1 MKKSILIN
9 CITILA
15 AAALFSG
22 CGSIG
27 LAREETFESNY
38 ENGQETGEDIYVSS
52 TDVIVRNVD
61 TESQIMD
68 FYVTGSSDEKSL
80 YYDGATII
88 TDRYGQPMVASQL
101 QPGDMVKVAYNSGIG
116 KAGVVQLNPEVW
128 TYTDISRYSVEDGG
142 RALVIGDDVYNID
155 EHVRVFSNG
164 EEIDLQRLVIHD
176 VLSIQGKDRTV
187 MSIRV
192 DLGHGYLELKH
203 EKALIGGWI
212 EVGQAMISQVADDM
226 LFTVPEGD
234 YRVRLTNT
242 GIEEYR
248 DVSIRRNEIT
258 ELDLSDIKSAEP
270 EKGRVTFEIT
280 PEDAKVMVDENEI
293 QTAYAVKL
301 PIGSHKIT
309 VSASGYATVTQYF
322 TVDGLN
328 QTVKIDLESITAS
341 TVSANH
347 LPSPS
352 ATPEPQKND
361 PYLYATITVEVPEGA
376 DLYED
381 NLYKGIIPVTY
392 QKTPGTHILT
402 IRKNGY
408 ETISYTIIIEDD
420 GQDVTYRLPDMNTE
434 DGNTDSAASNDRS
447 TVSGN
452 RLNATPSP
460 SPTPRPDMFPKADQD
475 LLWEDDL
482 KVLSE
487 EGLRQA
493 LSQLEKYLDTDRET
507 AILRENIIRIKKQLR
522 EGYGVV
528 FEDD

>member
-1 MKKSILIN
+1 MRKNKIAN
-9 CITILA
+9 FTAILA
-15 AAALFSG
+15 AVVLLSG

-38 ENGQETGEDIYVSS
+38 ENGEETGEDIYVSA
-52 TDVIVRNVD
+52 TDVIVRNID
-61 TESQIMD
+61 TEAQIMD
-68 FYVTGSSDEKSL
+68 FYVTGSSDQKSL

-116 KAGVVQLNPEVW
+116 KAGVVQLNPEVF
-128 TYTDISRYSVEDGG
+128 TLSDISRYTVEDGG

-155 EHVRVFSNG
+155 EHARVFSNG

-176 VLSIQGKDRTV
+176 VLTVQGKDRTV

-192 DLGHGYLELKH
+192 DEGHGYLELKH

-212 EVGQAMISQVADDM
+212 EVGQAVISQVADDM

-248 DVSIRRNEIT
+248 DISIRRNEIT
-258 ELDLSDIKSAEP
+258 ELDLSDIRSAEP
-270 EKGRVTFEIT
+270 EKGRVSFEIT
-280 PEDAKVMVDENEI
+280 PEDAKVEVDDNEI
-293 QTAYAVKL
+293 RTAYAVKL
-301 PIGSHKIT
+301 PIGMHRIT
-309 VSASGYATVTQYF
+309 VSAQGYATVTQYF
-322 TVDGLN
+322 EVDGLN

-341 TVSANH
+341 TVSANR
-347 LPSPS
+347 LTSPS
-352 ATPEPQKND
+352 ASPEPEKND
-361 PYLYATITVEVPEGA
+361 PYLYASITVEVPEGA

-408 ETISYTIIIEDD
+408 ETTSYTIIIDND
-420 GQDVTYRLPDMNTE
+420 GQDVTYRLPDMEPE
-434 DGNTDSAASNDRS
+434 DGNGDSASGKNS

-452 RLNATPSP
+452 RLGATPSP

-475 LLWEDDL
+475 LLWEEDL
-482 KVLSE
+482 DVLSE

-493 LSQLEKYLDTDRET
+493 LSQLEKYVDTDRET

-522 EGYGVV
+522 EKHGVV